1 MKSSFSEKLGFPDIE
16 DDLMNDDIQ
25 HFIDGGSAEQQ
36 ALFARLQA
44 LVLELYPDAKAV
56 MYYRL
61 PTWKSSAGQMS
72 LGYWKDGVS
81 LYTTGPQYID
91 PFRAAHPRIKTNKAS
106 INFKLGDE
114 LPVEDVKGVITRAMM
129 GAGADQAGR

>member
-1 MKSSFSEKLGFPDIE
+1 
-16 DDLMNDDIQ
+16 MNDDIQ
-25 HFIDGGSAEQQ
+25 RFIDGGSAEQQ
-36 ALFARLQA
+36 ALFARLRA
-44 LVLELYPDAKAV
+44 LVVELYPDAEAV

-81 LYTTGPQYID
+81 LYTTGPHYID
-91 PFRAAHPRIKTNKAS
+91 AFRAAHPRIKTNKAS

-114 LPVEDVKGVITRAMM
+114 LPIEDVKGVITRAMR
-129 GAGADQAGR
+129 GAGADRAG